1 MSDKS
6 TVRDRRPL
14 VLQLRDEF
22 VRLIDDGELA
32 PGDRLPS
39 EPELASRFVASRGTV
54 REAFKLLEQDGLVD
68 VEHGRGRFVSAEARL
83 RVTRP
88 VTAFESVTEM
98 LRGRGFE
105 PETRLLHAER
115 RAATA
120 PERGALAPTGGE
132 VVELIRLRSNGGEP
146 LIVSVNVIDAAL
158 LEDEPI
164 NATGSSGSLSQWLA
178 ERGRRPIS
186 SAAEALAVTLP
197 ADIDAKA
204 AVAYRGPWLLIRERC
219 VDDTGRIVILAWD
232 YHRGDIFSFD
242 FVRRRGTV
250 R

>member
-1 MSDKS
+1 MSDKF
-6 TVRDRRPL
+6 TAPERRPL

-98 LRGRGFE
+98 LRGRGFT
-105 PETRLLHAER
+105 PSTRLLHAEQR
-115 RAATA
+115 PATQA
-120 PERGALAPTGGE
+120 ERQALEPTDGQ
-132 VVELIRLRSNGGEP
+132 VVELIRLRSNGDEP
-146 LIVSVNVIDAAL
+146 LIVSINVIDAGL
-158 LEDEPI
+158 LGSEPLEE
-164 NATGSSGSLSQWLA
+164 TGSSGSLSEWLA
-178 ERGRRPIS
+178 DRGRRPIS
-186 SAAEALAVTLP
+186 STAEAHAVGLP
-197 ADIDAKA
+197 ADIDAQA
-204 AVAYRGPWLLIRERC
+204 GLTYEGPWLLMRERC
-219 VDDTGRIVILAWD
+219 IDDTGRIVILAWD

-242 FVRRRGTV
+242 FVRRRGAA